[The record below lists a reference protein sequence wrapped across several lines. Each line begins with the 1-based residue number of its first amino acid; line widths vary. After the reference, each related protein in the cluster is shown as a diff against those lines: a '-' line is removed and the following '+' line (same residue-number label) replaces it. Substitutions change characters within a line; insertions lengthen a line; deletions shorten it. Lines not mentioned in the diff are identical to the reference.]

1 MIIDRSKENFNKGL
15 FDCYLNDDGTLDTII
30 EINKVVIFGPC
41 IDNKRTYSL
50 RGHVRIDSHD
60 TLDYRDSDGC
70 FTEESFKNLCSEY
83 LDMFDFEH
91 EIVLNDDDIVVIK

>member
-1 MIIDRSKENFNKGL
+1 MIIDRSKEDFNKGL

-30 EINKVVIFGPC
+30 EINKIETH
-41 IDNKRTYSL
+41 NKKTYSL
-50 RGHVRIDSHD
+50 RGHVRIDSFD
-60 TLDYRDSDGC
+60 VLDYRDVDGC

-91 EIVLNDDDIVVIK
+91 EIILNDDDIVVNK